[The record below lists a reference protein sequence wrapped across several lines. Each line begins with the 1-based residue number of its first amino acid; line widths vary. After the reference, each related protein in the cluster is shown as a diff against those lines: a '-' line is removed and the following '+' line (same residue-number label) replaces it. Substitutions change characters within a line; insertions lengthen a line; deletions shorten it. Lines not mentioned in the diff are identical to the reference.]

1 MTTHGVSA
9 PMAPTIRLATRDDA
23 DQIQA
28 IYAPFCRDTPVS
40 FELEPPTVDEMRR
53 RIVKT
58 LTSFPWLVCAEHERL
73 LGYAYAS
80 RHRERAGY
88 RWSVDV
94 SVYVRE
100 GHRRTGLGRA
110 LYTALLAALRVQGFY
125 NVLAG
130 VSVPN
135 PASVGLHQAMGF
147 VPIGIYS
154 GIGYKCGQWHDVMW
168 LQLSP
173 RNRDSAPD
181 EPLNFQ
187 TVRRSEELRNALEL
201 GQALLDGSGD

>member
-1 MTTHGVSA
+1 
-9 PMAPTIRLATRDDA
+9 MAPTIRLATRDDA
-23 DQIQA
+23 GQIQA
-28 IYAPFCRDTPVS
+28 IYAPFCRHTAVS
-40 FELEPPTVDEMRR
+40 FEVEPPSVDEMRR

-58 LTSFPWLVCAEHERL
+58 LTLFPWLVCAEQGHV

-100 GHRRTGLGRA
+100 GHRRTGRGRA
-110 LYTALLAALRVQGFY
+110 LYTALLEALRIQGFY

-135 PASVGLHQAMGF
+135 PASVGLHHAMGF
-147 VPIGIYS
+147 VPIGTYS
-154 GIGYKCGQWHDVMW
+154 GIGYKCGKWQDVMW
-168 LQLSP
+168 LERSLRP
-173 RNRDSAPD
+173 RESAPV

-187 TVRRSEELRNALEL
+187 TVRRSEEFRNALEI
-201 GQALLDGSGD
+201 GQALLDGLGE